1 MQNVSTLLALS
12 AVLVGAPVA
21 AVGHEAPAPQAAQTT
36 TAAAP
41 DPTQALQRM
50 GAYMGTL
57 EAFEVT
63 SESSLDLVMAD
74 DQRIDLD
81 GVTTY
86 KVRRPD
92 AFVIDSRTDRKQRRF
107 YFDGRRFTVYAPT
120 RGFYASAEAP
130 GTIHQI
136 LDTAYDQFG
145 IALPLEDLFHWGD
158 PARLPKDFQSAEYIG
173 PATVGGVQADQFAF
187 RQDDIDWQIWI
198 QQGDRPLP
206 LKVVIIDKTDPTR
219 PEFSAKLTWN
229 TSPRFDAS
237 TFAFSP
243 ASADTSIAFQKSAG
257 ASQ

>member
-1 MQNVSTLLALS
+1 MHTLSTTLVFAAAM
-12 AVLVGAPVA
+12 AVAPVA
-21 AVGHEAPAPQAAQTT
+21 ASSHEAPPQAAAAA
-36 TAAAP
+36 TATAP
-41 DPTQALQRM
+41 DPVQALQRM

-57 EAFEVT
+57 ETFEVT

-92 AFVIDSRTDRKQRRF
+92 AFVIDNRTDRKQRRF
-107 YFDGRRFTVYAPT
+107 YFDGRRFTVYAPG

-136 LDTAYDQFG
+136 LDTAYDQYG

-173 PATVGGVQADQFAF
+173 PTMVGGVQADQFAF
-187 RQDDIDWQIWI
+187 RQEEIDWQIWI

-206 LKVVIIDKTDPTR
+206 LKIVIIDKTDPTR
-219 PEFSAKLTWN
+219 PEFSARLSWN

-243 ASADTSIAFQKSAG
+243 ASADTSIAFHKPAG